1 MKKRILIVLAALTML
16 LCVPLIANAASVKD
30 LTFDAATGTITE
42 CGRDAEG
49 ELVIPAEIDGA
60 AVTKIGGAAFWDCAG
75 LTKITLPDGL
85 TVIDEQA
92 FAGCKSV
99 TDINIP
105 SSVTTIGNYAFSSCG
120 LKNIEIPENVS
131 DIDYCAFYNS
141 TSLEDINVNKKNK
154 EYYSEDGVL
163 FSDKYGNGSKY
174 YTLYCYPA
182 GKLDKSYD
190 IPNGVEI
197 IESDAFAY
205 CSHLENITISSSVG
219 DIDYFAFRYCTGIK
233 EIIIPSNVVVLGNDA
248 FFGCTSLKKITI
260 ENGVKRIYNNAFA
273 GTAIQTVYI
282 PESVEELGSGAFS
295 SNNLQ
300 EIIVSE
306 NNSKYT
312 SLDGI
317 LYTKDM
323 KTLHTYP
330 GGRKET
336 EYSMIEGISKIEY
349 CAFSGNHLK
358 HLIISDGVAE
368 IGGAS
373 FPEGLLTVRIPMSV
387 SSIGANV
394 ASGYSSFVSKDKN
407 YFDVYYDGSEE
418 DWEQI
423 YINPSNSVLLERTS
437 MHFNKADMTIPTISE
452 VIFTKTGES
461 RWVEENDSFIYK
473 YSAKVSY
480 QDLPFCAQ
488 LITAIYKGKQI
499 VAIETETLS
508 SNTNY
513 TDISIWSEHNDAEC
527 VKVFLWECID
537 TMKPLCEAK
546 ISAVD

>member
-1 MKKRILIVLAALTML
+1 MKKRILLVLTVLTML
-16 LCVPLIANAASVKD
+16 LCIPLIASAQIIDSGSCGADGDNVTWTLD
-30 LTFDAATGTITE
+30 DDGTLTIRG
-42 CGRDAEG
+42 
-49 ELVIPAEIDGA
+49 DGDMEDYGDDSSPFYNNSN
-60 AVTKIGGAAFWDCAG
+60 I
-75 LTKITLPDGL
+75 
-85 TVIDEQA
+85 
-92 FAGCKSV
+92 KSV
-99 TDINIP
+99 IIENGVTRVGNFAFYNCNDLISIDIP
-105 SSVTTIGNYAFSSCG
+105 DSLTSIGNYAFSSCG

-248 FFGCTSLKKITI
+248 FFECTSLKKITI
-260 ENGVKRIYNNAFA
+260 ENGVKRIYDKAFV

-282 PESVEELGSGAFS
+282 PESVEEIGSGAFMS
-295 SNNLQ
+295 DNLQ

-336 EYSMIEGISKIEY
+336 EYSMIEGINKIEY
-349 CAFSGNHLK
+349 CAFSGNSHLK

-373 FPEGLLTVRIPMSV
+373 FPAGLLTVRIPMSV

-423 YINPSNSVLLERTS
+423 YINPSNSVLLELTS